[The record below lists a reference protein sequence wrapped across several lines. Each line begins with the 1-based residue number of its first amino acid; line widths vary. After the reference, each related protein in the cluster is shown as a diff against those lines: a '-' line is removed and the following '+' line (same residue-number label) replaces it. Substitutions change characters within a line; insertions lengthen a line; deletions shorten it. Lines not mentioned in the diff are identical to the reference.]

1 MTNKGEA
8 NNPMYVYIIECADG
22 SLYTGI
28 AKDVVTRLREHFYR
42 LPNCAKYTRS
52 HQMTGIKA
60 IWQTE
65 DKVTACQME
74 YRIKRLSRKQKDIL
88 ITHPEKAVDLPIV
101 GKLQWITTEEQQ
113 RIFEL
118 IVLKGRFDNKEL

>member
-1 MTNKGEA
+1 
-8 NNPMYVYIIECADG
+8 MYVYIIECADG

-65 DKVTACQME
+65 AKVTACQME

-88 ITHPEKAVDLPIV
+88 ITHPEKAVDFPIV